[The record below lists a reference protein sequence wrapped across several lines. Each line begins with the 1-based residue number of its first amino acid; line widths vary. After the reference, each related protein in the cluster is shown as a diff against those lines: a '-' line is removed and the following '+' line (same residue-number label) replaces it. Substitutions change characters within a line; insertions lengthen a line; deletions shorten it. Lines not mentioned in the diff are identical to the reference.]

1 MLKRPAGTGIGP
13 IVDDEDEENRGADID
28 TSDVTAWNDDA
39 IMQAFDHA
47 VRTYRRK
54 GEAPT
59 ALEENALLLEAI
71 ATNGNEYPL
80 SSSSS
85 SSSSSS
91 YAGGGAGGRRTE
103 VAESPMPGSWETVP
117 PPTAANASVGVT
129 PSGRLPSA
137 GASSASSLPTEPSA
151 WPRPWRVN
159 IS

>member
-117 PPTAANASVGVT
+117 PPTAEDMERKRRAKAAAAAGFAAPPSTHGVG
-129 PSGRLPSA
+129 GGA
-137 GASSASSLPTEPSA
+137 GAFGGAS
-151 WPRPWRVN
+151 
-159 IS
+159 